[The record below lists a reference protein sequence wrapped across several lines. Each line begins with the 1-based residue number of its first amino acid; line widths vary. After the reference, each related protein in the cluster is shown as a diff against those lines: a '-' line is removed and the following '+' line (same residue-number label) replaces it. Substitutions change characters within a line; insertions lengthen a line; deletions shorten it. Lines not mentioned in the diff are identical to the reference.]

1 MADPLKTSLLAIGI
15 AFASTAD
22 AAGTADPTRP
32 PEGLMAAGAGPAVA
46 QTGRLV
52 LQSVLVAP
60 DRQIAVVSG
69 VPLAIGDEVQGHRL
83 LRVTDTTAVL
93 QGPAGRVSLKLYP
106 DAERRPVKFASA
118 GPMKMASSR
127 RKPKS

>member
-15 AFASTAD
+15 ALAGSVE
-22 AAGTADPTRP
+22 AAGTVDPTRP
-32 PEGLMAAGAGPAVA
+32 PVGAMATVAGPREEND
-46 QTGRLV
+46 GRLV

-83 LRVTDTTAVL
+83 LRVTDTGAVL
-93 QGPAGRVSLKLYP
+93 QGPTGRINLKLYP
-106 DAERRPVKFASA
+106 DAERRPVKFAAS

>member
-15 AFASTAD
+15 ALTGNVE
-22 AAGTADPTRP
+22 AAGTVDPTRP
-32 PEGLMAAGAGPAVA
+32 PEGAMAAAAGPRDANA
-46 QTGRLV
+46 GRLV

-69 VPLAIGDEVQGHRL
+69 VPLSIGDEVQGHRL
-83 LRVTDTTAVL
+83 LRVTDTAAVL
-93 QGPAGRVSLKLYP
+93 QGPAGRITLKLYP
-106 DAERRPVKFASA
+106 DAERRPVKFAET

>member
-1 MADPLKTSLLAIGI
+1 VADPLKTSLLAIGI
-15 AFASTAD
+15 VLAGSAD

-32 PEGLMAAGAGPAVA
+32 PDGVMAPAAAPAEA

-83 LRVTDTTAVL
+83 LRVTDTGAVL

-106 DAERRPVKFASA
+106 DAERRPVKFGAA

-127 RKPKS
+127 RKSKS